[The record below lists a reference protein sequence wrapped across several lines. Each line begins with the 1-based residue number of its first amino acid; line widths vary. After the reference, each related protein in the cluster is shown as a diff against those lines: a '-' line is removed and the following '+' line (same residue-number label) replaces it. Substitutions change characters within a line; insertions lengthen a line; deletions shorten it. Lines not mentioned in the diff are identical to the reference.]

1 MANSIPP
8 LSQLLRQLAPDS
20 GSVADSEL
28 LRRYA
33 EQRDEAA
40 FELLLWRHGG
50 MVWGVCQRI
59 APDLGGAEDAYQA
72 TAFALARNANKVR
85 TASSLAGWLYR
96 VAYRAAL
103 AVRSRRREE
112 LFAGIPDRPAPE
124 PGPADAAESA
134 ELAGVIDAE
143 LSRLPD
149 TFRLPFVMCELEGRS
164 NAEAAAVLGCPV
176 GTVESRLTRA
186 RARLRDR
193 LVRRGVTL
201 PVGVLAGSQVPASVQ
216 AAALR
221 AAADP
226 ASAPAPLR
234 ELAARAAGAAGRG
247 HLRAA
252 AGILAALTALAVGLG
267 VATEPR
273 PPAAP
278 PIPQAVQGLAPAPP
292 LPAEFARLGSSRFR
306 HPEPV
311 FHVAFAPD
319 GKSLATAALGSI
331 SIWETGTGK
340 LLRRISRVGAPFH
353 RVAFAAGGKTLY
365 AIVGP
370 TEDGCEL
377 LTLDP
382 KTGQQ
387 RSRVVIRKKI
397 YGGAEFSPD
406 ATRLA
411 VFFMWGSAETVLMD
425 PAAGKELATVSAQ
438 RRGNGFTPDGKRLVL
453 AGGDETVRVV
463 DATTGKQTG
472 TLTPKDRRP
481 EWVRF
486 APGGAVLLA
495 GSNWVERWDTQRN
508 VSVWKVDLLP
518 SGRGLELSPDG
529 TRVAHVSSHGITL
542 LDVETGKNV
551 LRTWDDLFTAAQ
563 FSPDGK
569 TLALTTST
577 GLVVLRDGVTGKLL
591 AQSPDLSG
599 MVSGLTFS
607 SDGKQLAAVAGERW
621 LSWDLTPNSP
631 DPKPASL
638 AEFAVLSPGSQVA
651 VRPDSFQK
659 ADDQAEFVNPAT
671 GKRISRFNPPETGET
686 VLISRLDYRGGRF
699 SGDGRRFLGFRRTD
713 RNAGG
718 QQTELGL
725 AMWDVATGKR
735 IAAWPDRKD
744 ASIAAVSPDGK
755 AAVILLRGV
764 TSRLA
769 LWEPDTDRIR
779 WTRDVGF
786 AVPVITFTKGGS
798 WVVLQEVY
806 FVDQLAP
813 IRIPAPP
820 GPYPLLLLDAATGKE
835 RLKVNGPAI
844 GEKPQV
850 FVDEGS
856 YPAPYAW
863 AVSPDG
869 RIAAISGF
877 DGTIYLW
884 TVATD
889 QQWCKLGHPGPIH
902 DLAFSPDGKTLAAAS
917 LAAPVVVYDL
927 SGTRGRDRP

>member
-20 GSVADSEL
+20 CTVPDTEL

-33 EQRDEAA
+33 DQRDEAA

-50 MVWGVCQRI
+50 MIWGVCLRI
-59 APDLGGAEDAYQA
+59 AHDQEAAEDAFQA
-72 TAFALARNANKVR
+72 TALALARNADKVR
-85 TASSLAGWLYR
+85 TGGALAGWLYR

-124 PGPADAAESA
+124 PGPADSAESA

-149 TFRLPFVMCELEGRS
+149 TFRLPFVLCELEGRS

-193 LVRRGVTL
+193 LSRRGVAL
-201 PVGVLAGSQVPASVQ
+201 AVGVLAGSQVPASVQ

-221 AAADP
+221 AATDP
-226 ASAPAPLR
+226 AAASAPLR
-234 ELAARAAGAAGRG
+234 ELATRAAGAAGLG

-252 AGILAALTALAVGLG
+252 ALIFAALTALAVGLG

-273 PPAAP
+273 QPAAP
-278 PIPQAVQGLAPAPP
+278 PIPQEVRGLAPAPP
-292 LPAEFARLGSSRFR
+292 LPVEFARLGSPRFR

-331 SIWETGTGK
+331 SIWESGTGK
-340 LLRRISRVGAPFH
+340 LIRRISRVGVPFH

-370 TEDGCEL
+370 TDDGCEL
-377 LTLDP
+377 LTFDP

-387 RSRVVIRKKI
+387 RNRVVIRKKI
-397 YGGAEFSPD
+397 YGGAEFNPD

-411 VFFMWGSAETVLMD
+411 VSFMWESAQTLLMD
-425 PAAGKELATVSAQ
+425 PAAGKELVSVSAQ
-438 RRGNGFTPDGKRLVL
+438 RRGNGFTPDGKRLIL

-463 DATTGKQTG
+463 DATTGKQTE
-472 TLTPKDRRP
+472 TLKPKDHRP

-486 APGGAVLLA
+486 VPGGAVLLA
-495 GSNWVERWDTQRN
+495 GSNWVERWDTKKN
-508 VSVWKVDLLP
+508 VSVWKVDFLL
-518 SGRGLELSPDG
+518 SGRGLEVSPDG
-529 TRVAHVSSHGITL
+529 TRVAHVSTHGVTV

-551 LRTWDDLFTAAQ
+551 LRTWDDIFTSAQ

-577 GLVVLRDGVTGKLL
+577 GLVVLRDGATGKLL
-591 AQSPDLSG
+591 AQSPELSG
-599 MVSGLTFS
+599 IVSGLTFS
-607 SDGKQLAAVAGERW
+607 SDGRKLAAVAGERW
-621 LSWDLTPNSP
+621 LSWDLTPNRP

-638 AEFAVLSPGSQVA
+638 AEFIVLAPGGQVG

-659 ADDQAEFVNPAT
+659 ADDPAEFVNPAT
-671 GKRISRFNPPETGET
+671 GKRISRFDPPETGET
-686 VLISRLDYRGGRF
+686 VIISRGDSRMGQF
-699 SGDGRRFLGFRRTD
+699 SGDGKRFLGVRRTD
-713 RNAGG
+713 RNVGER
-718 QQTELGL
+718 TELGL

-735 IAAWPDRKD
+735 IAAWPNRKEM
-744 ASIAAVSPDGK
+744 SIAGVSHDGK
-755 AAVILLRGV
+755 AALLLLPGV
-764 TSRLA
+764 TARLA

-786 AVPVITFTKGGS
+786 AVPVVTFTKGGS
-798 WVVLQEVY
+798 WVVLQEVH
-806 FVDQLAP
+806 VKNQLAP
-813 IRIPAPP
+813 FQIPALP
-820 GPYPLLLLDAATGKE
+820 GPYPLLVLDAATGKE

-850 FVDEGS
+850 FADEGS
-856 YPAPYAW
+856 YPTGNAW

-869 RIAAISGF
+869 RMAAISGY

-884 TVATD
+884 NVATD
-889 QQWCKLGHPGPIH
+889 QEWCKLAHPGPIH

-927 SGTRGRDRP
+927 SGTRGRDRR